1 MVRADGVDGAIIGE
15 VNKSRFVIY
24 KQMEQEFIATNKKNS
39 ITNKFHKN
47 VTTFSTITCRYKLVK
62 QLFVM
67 DYVCCRCGG

>member
-15 VNKSRFVIY
+15 VNKSRLVIY

-47 VTTFSTITCRYKLVK
+47 VTHL
-62 QLFVM
+62 QQ
-67 DYVCCRCGG
+67 